1 MSGARLTFMIVSV
14 VIMSALAFV
23 VLRRPGTGEGPP
35 DAPRVPAGQ
44 LAVLEVQ
51 RQGATTRIERERERE
66 GDGYRV
72 TAPVRYL
79 AADAAARA
87 AFHAASA
94 LEPIAIVTDRPARFA
109 SLEVDDGKGVRV
121 RAGGLD
127 LVIGKIVADG
137 TMVRLRGRS
146 GRDEV
151 WRVEGD
157 LRAIFDKSP
166 SDWRDR
172 TVTAF
177 APADAREIGIAA
189 SDGAHVVVRRGDGKG
204 PWTVVESSVPI
215 ATLDQQVP
223 NDFVAALSSLNASEF
238 ADAATTNGSG
248 LDAPSMTVT
257 VGLDGGDKEVLLLGR
272 GSGKDDRFVKTA
284 DGRQIF
290 LIKQLDAERV
300 ARRPIQFRTKVL
312 CDISDRDMVEIAV
325 ENGGDSYTVVK
336 ERDGTWKARRPA
348 GLAVTSDRVAPFA
361 SVFRGWRAPE
371 VAEAPP
377 PGAVARPWAT
387 ISGRSKDARCT
398 VAVGSEAKGRDGYF
412 VKTAGSP
419 DIYFVP
425 KWMIER
431 IAVPLDQ
438 LRKH

>member
-1 MSGARLTFMIVSV
+1 MTGARLIFMIAAL
-14 VIMSALAFV
+14 VIMSALAAV

-35 DAPRVPAGQ
+35 DAPRLGAGK

-51 RQGATTRIERERERE
+51 RRGATTRLERAGE
-66 GDGYRV
+66 GYRV
-72 TAPVRYL
+72 TAPVRYP

-87 AFHAASA
+87 AFHALEE

-109 SLEVDDGKGVRV
+109 SLEVDDGKGVRL

-177 APADAREIGIAA
+177 APADAREIGIAT
-189 SDGAHVVVRRGDGKG
+189 SDGAQVVVRRGDGQG
-204 PWTVVESSVPI
+204 PWTVARSSLPI
-215 ATLDQQVP
+215 AALDQQVA
-223 NDFVAALSSLNASEF
+223 NDVVATLSSLNASEF
-238 ADAATTNGSG
+238 ADGATANDSG
-248 LDAPSMTVT
+248 LDAPSATVT
-257 VGLDGGDKEVLLLGR
+257 VALAGGGKQVLLLGR
-272 GSGKDDRFVKTA
+272 GAGKDDRFVKTA
-284 DGRQIF
+284 DGQQVF
-290 LIKQLDAERV
+290 LIKQFNADRA
-300 ARRPIQFRTKVL
+300 APRPIQFRTKML
-312 CDISDRDMVEIAV
+312 CDISDRDVVEIAV
-325 ENGGDSYTVVK
+325 DDGRDSYRVVK
-336 ERDGTWKARRPA
+336 AGDGTWKARRPA
-348 GLAVTSDRVAPFA
+348 GLAVASSRVAPFA
-361 SVFRGWRAPE
+361 AVFRGWRAPE

-377 PGAVARPWAT
+377 PGALARPWAT
-387 ISGRSKDARCT
+387 ISARSEDARCT
-398 VAVGSEAKGRDGYF
+398 VTVGSAASGRDGYF

-431 IAVPLDQ
+431 ITVPLDK
-438 LRKH
+438 LRDD